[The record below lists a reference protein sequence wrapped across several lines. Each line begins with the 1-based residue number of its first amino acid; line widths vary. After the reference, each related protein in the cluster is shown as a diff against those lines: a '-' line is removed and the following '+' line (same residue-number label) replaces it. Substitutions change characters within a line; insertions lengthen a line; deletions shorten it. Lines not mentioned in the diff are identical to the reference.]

1 MNRKA
6 KKAKTSAR
14 FPRGRHQPRR
24 GGLPFLFVNFA
35 ITADGKI
42 AFANRKFAPFGSARD
57 REHMMELRATAD
69 AVMSGAR
76 TVDSGEVS
84 LGPGGEKYRRL
95 RIRRG
100 LSEYNLRV
108 IVSGSGSIDPKAHI
122 FTKRFSPVI
131 ILTTQRAGKQI
142 EKLRAVAD
150 DVKICGA
157 NEIDFREAL
166 LWLREK
172 WNVKRLLCEGGGELN
187 VALFR
192 ARLVDELHLTICP
205 TIFGGNTAPTLA
217 DGTGNATLA
226 DAAPL
231 ALSSS
236 KRIGDEMLLV
246 YRAIER

>member
-122 FTKRFSPVI
+122 FTK
-131 ILTTQRAGKQI
+131 
-142 EKLRAVAD
+142 
-150 DVKICGA
+150 
-157 NEIDFREAL
+157 
-166 LWLREK
+166 
-172 WNVKRLLCEGGGELN
+172 
-187 VALFR
+187 
-192 ARLVDELHLTICP
+192 
-205 TIFGGNTAPTLA
+205 
-217 DGTGNATLA
+217 
-226 DAAPL
+226 
-231 ALSSS
+231 
-236 KRIGDEMLLV
+236 
-246 YRAIER
+246 